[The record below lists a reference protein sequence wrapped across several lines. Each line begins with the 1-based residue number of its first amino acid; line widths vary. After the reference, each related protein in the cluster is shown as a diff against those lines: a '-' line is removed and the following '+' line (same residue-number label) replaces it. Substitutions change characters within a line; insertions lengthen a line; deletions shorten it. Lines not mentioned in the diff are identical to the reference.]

1 MIIALDGPAASGKST
16 TAKRVAQALNLLYLD
31 TGAMYRALAF
41 ALLQRGVDLTNEA
54 AIAPHLDSI
63 DLEIGFSDGDMV
75 VRVNGSVVRDEI
87 RTAEM
92 GVAASK
98 VSAHP
103 AVRYA
108 MVALQQETGRRLS
121 AQGGGVVVD
130 GRDIGTVVFPD
141 APVKIY
147 MVASL
152 EERARRR
159 ALELEAKG
167 QPIDMQRLMDEI
179 ATRDAADAARSV
191 GPLRPAEDALHLDT
205 TTCSLEEQVEFVLKA
220 VRRVQN

>member
-1 MIIALDGPAASGKST
+1 
-16 TAKRVAQALNLLYLD
+16 
-31 TGAMYRALAF
+31 MYRALAY
-41 ALLQRGVDLTNEA
+41 ALTQREIDLTDEA
-54 AIAPHLDSI
+54 AIEPFLNRI
-63 DLEIGFSDGDMV
+63 DIQIGFSAGEMEVLIDG
-75 VRVNGSVVRDEI
+75 REVRDEI

-103 AVRYA
+103 AVRYK

-121 AQGGGVVVD
+121 AEGGGVVVD

-141 APVKIY
+141 APVKIF
-147 MVASL
+147 MVATL

-167 QPIDMQRLMDEI
+167 QPVDWERLVQEI
-179 ATRDAADAARSV
+179 AKRDADDASRAV
-191 GPLRPAEDALHLDT
+191 GPLKPAPDALHLDT
-205 TTCSLEEQVEFVLKA
+205 TACSLEEQVEFVLNA
-220 VRRVQN
+220 VRNTQN